1 MLLYLFFIQAE
12 LCKEVQGG
20 MTEVLSLTTD
30 VESLS
35 FEFCFWFFLVFLAK
49 SQYERTN
56 QHSLKYF
63 KPSEIIFKC
72 SMKKVGLH

>member
-1 MLLYLFFIQAE
+1 MLLCLFFIQAE

-35 FEFCFWFFLVFLAK
+35 FEFCFCCFLFFFFSKISV
-49 SQYERTN
+49 
-56 QHSLKYF
+56 
-63 KPSEIIFKC
+63 
-72 SMKKVGLH
+72 